1 MFGALRRSPDYRL
14 FWAGSLIANLGLWI
28 QTIALG
34 WLVYALTRKA
44 SWLGTVSFVGNAP
57 TFVLG
62 LLGGAIADRASRR
75 GIMIVSLLALAS
87 SARRSRRWRRS
98 TR

>member
-1 MFGALRRSPDYRL
+1 MFGALRRSRDYRL

-57 TFVLG
+57 TF
-62 LLGGAIADRASRR
+62 LLGWSAAPSPIARAGGPS
-75 GIMIVSLLALAS
+75 
-87 SARRSRRWRRS
+87 
-98 TR
+98 